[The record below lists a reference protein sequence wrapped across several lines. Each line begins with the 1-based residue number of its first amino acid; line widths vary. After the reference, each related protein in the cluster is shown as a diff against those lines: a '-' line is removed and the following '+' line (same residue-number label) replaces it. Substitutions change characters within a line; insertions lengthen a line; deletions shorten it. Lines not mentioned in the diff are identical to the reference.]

1 MATSPEISSP
11 TPVST
16 PDGRLRRDAVG
27 WARHPLHEIP
37 TTLASLPRFTA
48 WNYWAFT
55 FPEGTVM
62 ALFADVGVAGVALLS
77 FLDHAS
83 GKRVEAVRLR
93 PGGLRV
99 PLGPHPRDD
108 ASFDAPGLHLHTRAR
123 GDEMWVSGESLSLV
137 GGRLSV
143 DLVVGR
149 PRDHETLDVLV
160 PFGDDA
166 FQLTSKQQALPVR
179 GVVRA
184 FGRTYVVS
192 DDAWACLDFGRG
204 RRPRGIH
211 WCWAFASGRAGD
223 ATLGLNLGAH
233 WTRGTGVTENGFV
246 LGGRLH
252 KIHEDV
258 AFDVDLARPREP
270 WRLRS
275 EEGDR
280 VDLAFTPEHVRV
292 VRAPLGLVHVALHQ
306 TLGRFRGTLRGDAG
320 ERVPVDGL
328 FGLAESMRAAW

>member
-1 MATSPEISSP
+1 MAPSMELTSPV
-11 TPVST
+11 PVAT
-16 PDGRLRRDAVG
+16 EDGTLRRDAVA
-27 WARHPLHEIP
+27 WARHPLHTIP
-37 TTLASLPRFTA
+37 PSLAELPRWTA

-77 FLDHAS
+77 FFDHAT
-83 GKRVEAVRLR
+83 KRRVEAVRLR
-93 PGGLRV
+93 PRGLRV
-99 PLGPHPRDD
+99 PLGPDPRDD
-108 ASFDAPGLHLHTRAR
+108 ASFSAAGFQLHTRAR
-123 GDEMWVSGESLSLV
+123 GDEMWVTGEARSLL

-143 DLVVGR
+143 DLVVSR
-149 PRDHETLDVLV
+149 PREHETLNVLV

-223 ATLGLNLGAH
+223 ATVGMNLGAH
-233 WTRGTGVTENGFV
+233 WTDGTGVTENGLV
-246 LGGRLH
+246 LDGRLH

-258 AFDVDLARPREP
+258 AFDVDLDAPSRP
-270 WRLRS
+270 WTLRTKAS
-275 EEGDR
+275 DR
-280 VDLAFTPEHVRV
+280 VDLRFVPEEVRV
-292 VRAPLGLVHVALHQ
+292 VRAPFLVGRVELHQ
-306 TLGRFRGTLRGDAG
+306 ALGRFGGVVRDDAG
-320 ERVPVDGL
+320 EKRVLDGL
-328 FGLAESMRAAW
+328 FGLAESMRASW